1 MKLKEIAKRIAGIF
15 LVFLILTLCWSA
27 SFYVTSWMFNY
38 FGSEPSLY
46 IKQIGTSIFGFF
58 IFGSLMFFISRIS
71 NVRERQINFYRPIIV
86 AMERMSQGNFNIDLT
101 VFLKQVNSRD
111 NPLFEVGQS
120 VKRMAEELGQM
131 EKVRQEFISNVSH
144 EIQSPLTSISGFANA
159 LKNTDLTIDER
170 NHYLTIIE
178 TESRRLSKLS
188 DNLLK
193 LTSLESDH
201 LSFDPKVYLLD
212 RQLRRIVLSC
222 EPQWRSKEIEMDIDL
237 LLLNITADEGLMDQ
251 VWTNLIHN
259 AIKFTPQGGKISI
272 VLQKDEDNEA
282 VIQIIDTGI
291 GMSKEVQMHIFERFY
306 KGDKS
311 RNRLVEG
318 NGLGLS
324 ITKKIIDIHQGDIKV
339 KSNEGT
345 GTTFTIKLPIG
356 GKQ

>member
-1 MKLKEIAKRIAGIF
+1 MKLKGLAKRIAGMVI
-15 LVFLILTLCWSA
+15 VFLILTLCWSA

-46 IKQIGTSIFGFF
+46 VKQIVTSISGFF
-58 IFGSLMFFISRIS
+58 IFGLLMLLISQIT
-71 NVRERQINFYRPIIV
+71 NVRERQINFYKPIII

-159 LKNTDLTIDER
+159 LKNTDLSVEER

-201 LSFDPKVYLLD
+201 VTFDPKNYLLD

-222 EPQWRSKEIEMDIDL
+222 EPQWRRKEIEMDIDFDY
-237 LLLNITADEGLMDQ
+237 LNIVADEDLMDQ

-259 AIKFTPQGGKISI
+259 AIKFTPEGGKIRI
-272 VLQKDEDNEA
+272 VLRKEEDKV
-282 VIQIIDTGI
+282 VIEMIDTGI
-291 GMSKEVQMHIFERFY
+291 GMSTEVQMHIFERFY

-324 ITKKIIDIHQGDIKV
+324 ITKKIIDIHHGDIQV
-339 KSNEGT
+339 KSKDGE
-345 GTTFTIKLPIG
+345 GTTFTVCLPISED
-356 GKQ
+356 